1 MIRVMT
7 DAFNKYQDSMMISFE
22 QLDRHVA
29 ELVARMDMLEDRPS
43 PQALAA
49 GAVVLS
55 PAEEDDDDDVDAP
68 LRRCLTRNRQ
78 GMGVMVD
85 VVILILN

>member
-1 MIRVMT
+1 MT
-7 DAFNKYQDSMMISFE
+7 DAFNKYEDSTVTSYE
-22 QLDRHVA
+22 QLDRCVA
-29 ELVARMDMLEDRPS
+29 ELVTRMDMLEARPP
-43 PQALAA
+43 PQAPAV

-55 PAEEDDDDDVDAP
+55 PAEEDDDDDVDAL

-85 VVILILN
+85 VIIIILN